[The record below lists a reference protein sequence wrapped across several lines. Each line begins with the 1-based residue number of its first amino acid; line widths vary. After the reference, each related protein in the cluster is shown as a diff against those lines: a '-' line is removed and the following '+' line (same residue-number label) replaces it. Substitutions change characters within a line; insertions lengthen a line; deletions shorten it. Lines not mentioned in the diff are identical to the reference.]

1 MNPARL
7 ADVAPTSARSAL
19 LLLALLLFA
28 DFAFIVLHC
37 LDAPHRF
44 LKNALL
50 SLNNDRSYPE
60 IYQYLK
66 WLWITLILTYLAVAR
81 RSLGYIAWALVF
93 AYFLCDDALSIH
105 ERAGRHL
112 SERLAFNPL
121 MGLRSRDLGELTV
134 SVTAGVVLLLPLAC
148 AYWRGSRAFR
158 NTSQDIL
165 LFIAALVL
173 VGVVADMLHVALHP
187 GPTVASLLLIVE
199 DGGEMLIA
207 SLILGY
213 VFLLSVRD
221 ADSTSYL
228 CDSIRGVLGATQ
240 ATHGSSRIKGPG

>member
-7 ADVAPTSARSAL
+7 ADVAPISERSAL
-19 LLLALLLFA
+19 MLLALLLFA
-28 DFAFIVLHC
+28 DFAFIVLHY

-50 SLNNDRSYPE
+50 SINNDRSYPE
-60 IYQYLK
+60 LYQYLK
-66 WLWITLILTYLAVAR
+66 WLWITLILTYLAVVR

-105 ERAGRHL
+105 ERAGQHL
-112 SERLAFNPL
+112 SERFEFNPF

-134 SVTAGVVLLLPLAC
+134 SVTVAAVLLLPLAG

-158 NTSQDIL
+158 NTSQDVL
-165 LFIAALVL
+165 LFIAALVF

-187 GPTVASLLLIVE
+187 GPTLASLLVVVE

-207 SLILGY
+207 SLILAY
-213 VFLLSVRD
+213 VFQLSIRG

-228 CDSIRGVLGATQ
+228 CDSIRGVLQ
-240 ATHGSSRIKGPG
+240 RRREHGSRAE